1 MTTTMKT
8 STMKVYEV
16 IIDEAGKDVSKK
28 IWLDTSK
35 RALHS
40 RLSEGQTI
48 IKCTDVSDQ
57 YKISINKLKET
68 LDKAGY
74 GQVEKD
80 LIITALVNAPTEQ

>member
-1 MTTTMKT
+1 MSNK
-8 STMKVYEV
+8 MKVYEV

-40 RLSEGQTI
+40 RLSEGQSI
-48 IKCTDVSDQ
+48 VKCTDVSSQ
-57 YKISINKLKET
+57 YMISIPKLKDA
-68 LDKAGY
+68 LDKAGF

-80 LIITALVNAPTEQ
+80 IIITALADMPTIR